1 MSLRWLGSGE
11 VVSMRK
17 IALAATVMLLFGIA
31 AGSAEAQSRPGGCLK
46 YGLGGAIAG
55 HFAGGHRIKGA
66 LAGCALGIYQRRQ
79 YEREVREQNEIRNRI
94 PERPPAPIPERD
106 NRYDNQDQS
115 ANRTPLPRQ
124 EGTSP
129 YEDLGIDLGRRPT
142 REQTTRSED
151 RMGDR
156 NLGRDGHTSGG
167 SFARGQQENRDRLEN
182 REWTPDPRRQGRF
195 EPDETGSFPR
205 GNGQV
210 Y

>member
-1 MSLRWLGSGE
+1 
-11 VVSMRK
+11 MRK
-17 IALAATVMLLFGIA
+17 IALAATVMLSFGIA

-94 PERPPAPIPERD
+94 PESRPAPIPERG
-106 NRYDNQDQS
+106 NRYDNQDRS
-115 ANRTPLPRQ
+115 ANRIPLPRQ

-129 YEDLGIDLGRRPT
+129 YEDLGIDLGHRT
-142 REQTTRSED
+142 HEQTTRSED

-167 SFARGQQENRDRLEN
+167 SFAHGQQERRSRLEN
-182 REWTPDPRRQGRF
+182 REWDPDPRLQRRF
-195 EPDETGSFPR
+195 EPEETGSFPR
-205 GNGQV
+205 ANGQI

>member
-1 MSLRWLGSGE
+1 
-11 VVSMRK
+11 MRK
-17 IALAATVMLLFGIA
+17 IALAAAVMLSFGIA

-46 YGLGGAIAG
+46 YGLGGVIAG

-94 PERPPAPIPERD
+94 PERRPAPIPERD
-106 NRYDNQDQS
+106 NRYDNQDRS
-115 ANRTPLPRQ
+115 ANRIPLPRQ

-129 YEDLGIDLGRRPT
+129 YEDLGIDLGRPT
-142 REQTTRSED
+142 REQATRSED

-156 NLGRDGHTSGG
+156 SLERDGHTSGG
-167 SFARGQQENRDRLEN
+167 SFARGQQESRSRLEN
-182 REWTPDPRRQGRF
+182 REWAPDTRWLRST
-195 EPDETGSFPR
+195 EPEETGSFSR
-205 GNGQV
+205 AIGQI

>member
-46 YGLGGAIAG
+46 YGLGGAITG

-79 YEREVREQNEIRNRI
+79 YEREVREQNEIRNKI
-94 PERPPAPIPERD
+94 PERRPAPIPERD
-106 NRYDNQDQS
+106 NRYDNQDRS
-115 ANRTPLPRQ
+115 ANRIPLPRQ

-142 REQTTRSED
+142 REQATRSED
-151 RMGDR
+151 RIGDR

-167 SFARGQQENRDRLEN
+167 SFAHGQQESRSRLEN
-182 REWTPDPRRQGRF
+182 RERAPEARWLRST
-195 EPDETGSFPR
+195 EPEETGSFSR
-205 GNGQV
+205 AIGKI

>member
-11 VVSMRK
+11 VVLMRK
-17 IALAATVMLLFGIA
+17 IALAAIVMFSLGVA

-94 PERPPAPIPERD
+94 PERRPAPIPEQD
-106 NRYDNQDQS
+106 NRYDNQDRS
-115 ANRTPLPRQ
+115 ASPIPLPRQ

-129 YEDLGIDLGRRPT
+129 YEDLGIDLGRRT
-142 REQTTRSED
+142 NREQATRSE
-151 RMGDR
+151 G
-156 NLGRDGHTSGG
+156 
-167 SFARGQQENRDRLEN
+167 
-182 REWTPDPRRQGRF
+182 
-195 EPDETGSFPR
+195 
-205 GNGQV
+205 
-210 Y
+210 